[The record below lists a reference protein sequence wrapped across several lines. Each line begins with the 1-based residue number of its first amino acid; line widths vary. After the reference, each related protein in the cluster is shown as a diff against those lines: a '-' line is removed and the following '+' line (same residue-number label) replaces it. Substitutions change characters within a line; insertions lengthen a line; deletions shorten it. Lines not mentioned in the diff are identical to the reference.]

1 MAGSGEKYKIFAGS
15 LPIDCT
21 QEDLMIVFGT
31 YGTPTDIHLMAG
43 KSTSGQCCAFVVY
56 ENREAAEN
64 AIASLD
70 GVYSMR
76 EDGTGPIRVSW
87 ARPQGGPGRPPMH
100 MQSQAPMQQSMMQPM
115 QGAPGGYAPPMANKL
130 GSGAPGGMGPP
141 MHMGGN
147 GGHISGGGIPAPP
160 PPDPSISR
168 QKAKLFVGNLPA
180 DITQEAVSTV
190 FSHYGT
196 VTNIHIMLGKSRS
209 GQACAFV
216 EYAAPIEAE
225 TAVLT
230 LHEKYEI
237 RPGDGA
243 ILVKYANSGGGM
255 RAAPY

>member
-1 MAGSGEKYKIFAGS
+1 MAAGGEKFKIFVGS
-15 LPIDCT
+15 LPTDAT

-43 KSTSGQCCAFVVY
+43 KSTSGQACAFVVY
-56 ENREAAEN
+56 DTREAAES

-70 GVYSMR
+70 GVYQMR

-87 ARPQGGPGRPPMH
+87 ARPAGGPGRSPQ
-100 MQSQAPMQQSMMQPM
+100 MQQQAPMQPALMQPL
-115 QGAPGGYAPPMANKL
+115 QGSPGGYGPSMASKF
-130 GSGAPGGMGPP
+130 AGGQ
-141 MHMGGN
+141 HMSPVMQQHAGN
-147 GGHISGGGIPAPP
+147 GEYAYSGGIPQPP
-160 PPDPSISR
+160 PPDHGLM
-168 QKAKLFVGNLPA
+168 KTKTKLFVGNLPA
-180 DITQEAVSTV
+180 DITQEAINTV

-196 VTNIHIMLGKSRS
+196 VTNIHVMIGKSRS

-216 EYAAPIEAE
+216 EYSSAIEAE

-255 RAAPY
+255 RASPY